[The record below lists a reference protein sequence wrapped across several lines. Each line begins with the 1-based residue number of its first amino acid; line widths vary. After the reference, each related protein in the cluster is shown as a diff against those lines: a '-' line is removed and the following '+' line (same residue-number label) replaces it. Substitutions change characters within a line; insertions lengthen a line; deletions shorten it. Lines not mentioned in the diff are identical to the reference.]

1 MRLRILALPVF
12 LLTFGLVAGLAASL
26 RAQPPAP
33 LALTGLVSSSAE
45 GPMEGVDVTAR
56 AAGATYSTTVIS
68 DAHGAYRFPAARL
81 APGKY
86 ALTIRAAGYAL
97 KGAASADVAPGKPA
111 RVDLALGKTRDLED
125 QMSNGDWL
133 ISVPGT
139 LEQKNNL
146 LQCVDCH
153 TLQRVV
159 DSYHTAEDFKT
170 NVLPRMVNYANNS
183 FWLKPQAFRTNR
195 PRPPFSDEVA
205 NYLAS
210 INQSAGPRTWPLKQ
224 LPRLKGAATHVII
237 TQYDLPS
244 RLDQPHDVIGTPDG
258 MIWFSDFGQQLL
270 GMLDPKTAK
279 VTEYPVPALK
289 PGYITGELEIDQDP
303 DHNLWLAN
311 MFQGQIDRFDPKT
324 KTFTT
329 FPVPAAEHPDFTQES
344 MVMPLHS
351 SYDGKVWT
359 NNQDDHSFRRLDVK
373 TGTFDSFG
381 PYYYPGSTTHTFNAY
396 GMVSDKTNTLWLMDF
411 GGTAIAHFDPAT
423 KTFKIMQTPTPL
435 ARPRRGRVDDRTGLF
450 WFAEYGANRIGMYDT
465 KADNGTIIEFPLPT
479 PFDSPYDVVSDKN
492 GQVWTGSMVTD
503 RVSRL
508 DPTNGR
514 FSEWQLPVD
523 TNIRRVWVDNT
534 TNPVTLWVGNN
545 HGASIVRVE
554 PTQ

>member
-1 MRLRILALPVF
+1 MRTFALPVF
-12 LLTFGLVAGLAASL
+12 LLTFGLVVGQAASL
-26 RAQPPAP
+26 RAQGPAAA
-33 LALTGLVSSSAE
+33 ALTGRVSSVAE

-56 AAGATYSTTVIS
+56 ATGATFSITVLS
-68 DAHGAYRFPAARL
+68 DAHGDYRFPAARL

-86 ALTIRAAGYAL
+86 ALTIRAAGYVL
-97 KGAASADVAPGKPA
+97 KAPASADVAPGKPA
-111 RVDLALGKTRDLED
+111 RVDLALGKTDDLED

-133 ISVPGT
+133 ISMPGT

-159 DSYHTAEDFKT
+159 DSYHTADDFKN

-183 FWLKPQAFRTNR
+183 FWLKPQAFKTNR
-195 PRPPFSDEVA
+195 PRPPFPDDVA

-210 INQSAGPRTWPLKQ
+210 INQSTGPRKWPLKQ

-258 MIWFSDFGQQLL
+258 MIWYSDFGQQFL

-279 VTEYPVPALK
+279 VTQYPVPELK

-329 FPVPAAEHPDFTQES
+329 FAVPAAEHPDFTQES
-344 MVMPLHS
+344 MVMPVHS
-351 SYDGKVWT
+351 SDGKV
-359 NNQDDHSFRRLDVK
+359 
-373 TGTFDSFG
+373 
-381 PYYYPGSTTHTFNAY
+381 
-396 GMVSDKTNTLWLMDF
+396 
-411 GGTAIAHFDPAT
+411 
-423 KTFKIMQTPTPL
+423 
-435 ARPRRGRVDDRTGLF
+435 
-450 WFAEYGANRIGMYDT
+450 
-465 KADNGTIIEFPLPT
+465 
-479 PFDSPYDVVSDKN
+479 
-492 GQVWTGSMVTD
+492 
-503 RVSRL
+503 
-508 DPTNGR
+508 
-514 FSEWQLPVD
+514 
-523 TNIRRVWVDNT
+523 
-534 TNPVTLWVGNN
+534 
-545 HGASIVRVE
+545 
-554 PTQ
+554 